1 MPAVIRAYD
10 AMLAARHRTEDP
22 YRDEMLRRVI
32 ARTPLGFAVFLGCL
46 ALSALFETLHFPDRR
61 GWMAA
66 FATAFVCLVALCQ
79 GLLRRR
85 PAWTVPVLLGF
96 VNVVGVA
103 LNAYH
108 VIVGASLAACVWV
121 LTGLVASAAVI
132 LPWGSRNQAL
142 ACVGTLLSYP
152 LHLAAG
158 TADPLTW
165 GAGGA
170 YLAVAVSLSV
180 FGASLFARYVRGELQ
195 LSAALSEREA
205 RLRTYFDLSLVGT
218 AILSP
223 DGTCNEVNDELC
235 RMFGYTRA
243 ELLDLSWRALVHPND
258 RVAFSTLLRRML
270 SGSTAPERR
279 DTRCMRKDGATIHAI
294 ISVRGLPGP
303 HGGIDHVM
311 VVVQDIT
318 ERKRAE
324 GERERYLQC
333 AEAARERAEEASR
346 AKDEF
351 LATVSHELRTPLTPI
366 LAWSSMLR
374 TGELGIEK
382 RAAALG
388 AIEQSARAQAQLIDD
403 LLDVSR
409 IVSGEWRLTLLPVEV
424 APAIKAAVDVMQ
436 PAADAKGVRLEISLP
451 ESRVPVQ
458 GDADRLQQ
466 VISNLLSNAVKF
478 TPRGGQ
484 VEVILERLEAHAR
497 IIVRDTGEGI
507 DPDFLPHVFERFRQA
522 DSSATRRHGG
532 LGLGLA
538 IVRTLV
544 ELHEGT
550 VHADSPGKGL
560 GAVFTVE
567 LPLAADVE
575 SAIHSAAEREHGA
588 ARASLGG
595 LHVLVVDDDP
605 GSNAVVSAVLASR
618 GVEVRTAGSTP
629 EALEIAGRW
638 APDVLVSDI
647 AMPGEDGYA
656 LLEQLRARE
665 RDLGRIPAIALTAY
679 AGSAERLRLFAAGFE
694 AHIAKPFD
702 PTELAAAVEEAASRA
717 RAPA

>member
-1 MPAVIRAYD
+1 
-10 AMLAARHRTEDP
+10 MLAAYRQRTRDP
-22 YRDEMLRRVI
+22 YRDQMLRRVI
-32 ARTPLGFAVFLGCL
+32 GRTPLGFAVFLGCV
-46 ALSALFETLHFPDRR
+46 ALSTLFETLHFPERR
-61 GWMAA
+61 GWMTA
-66 FATAFVCLVALCQ
+66 FATTFVGLVVLAR

-96 VNVVGVA
+96 VNAVGIA

-132 LPWGSRNQAL
+132 LPWGARNQAL
-142 ACVGTLLSYP
+142 ACLGALLSYP
-152 LHLAAG
+152 LHLVAG

-165 GAGGA
+165 GAGGT
-170 YLAVAVSLSV
+170 YLVVAASLSV
-180 FGASLFARYVRGELQ
+180 FGASLFARYLRGELE

-205 RLRTYFDLSLVGT
+205 RLRSYFDLSLVGT

-223 DGTCNEVNDELC
+223 DGTCTEVNDELC
-235 RMFGYTRA
+235 RMLCYTRA
-243 ELLDLSWRALVHPND
+243 ELLGLPWRALVHPGD
-258 RVAFSTLLRRML
+258 RAAFATLLRQML
-270 SGSTAPERR
+270 SGSAAPERR
-279 DTRCMRKDGATIHAI
+279 DARWMRKNGAAI
-294 ISVRGLPGP
+294 YAIVSMRGLPGP

-311 VVVQDIT
+311 VLVQDIT
-318 ERKRAE
+318 ERKLVEA
-324 GERERYLQC
+324 ERERYLQR

-374 TGELGIEK
+374 TGEIGTEK
-382 RAAALG
+382 STAALA

-409 IVSGEWRLTLLPVEV
+409 IVSGEWRLTLLPVDV
-424 APAIKAAVDVMQ
+424 APAIKAAVGVMQ
-436 PAADAKGVRLEISLP
+436 PAADAKGVKLEVSLP
-451 ESRVPVQ
+451 ESRVPVL
-458 GDADRLQQ
+458 GDSDRLQQ

-484 VEVILERLEAHAR
+484 VQVSLERLETCAR
-497 IIVRDTGEGI
+497 LVVRDTGEGI
-507 DPDFLPHVFERFRQA
+507 DPAFLPHVFERFRQA
-522 DSSATRRHGG
+522 DSSATRGHGG

-544 ELHEGT
+544 ALHEGT
-550 VHADSPGKGL
+550 VHADSLGKGL

-567 LPLAADVE
+567 LPLAVEVE
-575 SAIHSAAEREHGA
+575 SAIERGAHHHVAAAGT
-588 ARASLGG
+588 SLGG

-638 APDVLVSDI
+638 VPDVLVSDI

-656 LLEQLRARE
+656 LLEKLRARE

-679 AGSAERLRLFAAGFE
+679 AGTAERVRVLAAGFE
-694 AHIAKPFD
+694 AHLAKPFD
-702 PTELAAAVEEAASRA
+702 PAELTAAVEDAASRA
-717 RAPA
+717 PRLLS